1 MKTIRSMLK
10 HLFLAVPLMLIVSC
24 NSQPPS
30 TLIPHR
36 CENGKFGYVD
46 EKGKEWIEGKY
57 DYAEEFSEDLA
68 VVQVGRYFGYID
80 SSYSICMRYDL
91 SSCFSNGSAPG
102 ADCQPSFFNFLA
114 SFCAAFVA
122 FALSSALDA
131 FTSSLRSLSKSLV
144 LCA

>member
-46 EKGKEWIEGKY
+46 EKGKECIEGKY

-68 VVQVGRYFGYID
+68 VVQVGSKIKKISQMPRQRRRKIYWITIQKRSKINFTN
-80 SSYSICMRYDL
+80 
-91 SSCFSNGSAPG
+91 SNRKVP
-102 ADCQPSFFNFLA
+102 
-114 SFCAAFVA
+114 
-122 FALSSALDA
+122 
-131 FTSSLRSLSKSLV
+131 K
-144 LCA
+144 

>member
-80 SSYSICMRYDL
+80 RKGEIVIPLQYTQAAYFLQGRALVAKEELYGSSTRKTGKSFPVFMNVSRRLPHTKPMR
-91 SSCFSNGSAPG
+91 
-102 ADCQPSFFNFLA
+102 
-114 SFCAAFVA
+114 
-122 FALSSALDA
+122 
-131 FTSSLRSLSKSLV
+131 
-144 LCA
+144 